1 MCLGYETVTA
11 DYGVASKTATD
22 NNVNLQQCDGSDA
35 QIWAFVSPQPQ
46 QCRSAFIATQ
56 LTAVLF
62 DVSGI
67 KWPDLK
73 YEGWLH

>member
-1 MCLGYETVTA
+1 MGICKSSATA
-11 DYGVASKTATD
+11 VPFY
-22 NNVNLQQCDGSDA
+22 
-35 QIWAFVSPQPQ
+35 
-46 QCRSAFIATQ
+46 AFIATQ

-73 YEGWLH
+73 